1 MSLMII
7 ISLLLSS
14 FIIIISYII
23 QPRSKSAGGLDKV
36 SQYECGLEPFEEEI
50 GIETRERF
58 YLKFYIIGIIF
69 LVFDL
74 ESILLYPITMIL
86 LPKYYPIL
94 SGFNYIL
101 SYIVFLI
108 FMILLIIGLIYEYR
122 KKVL

>member
-1 MSLMII
+1 MII